1 MLSAGLVGADVE
13 ATGVMR
19 VRAKFS
25 ALNTVFTSLIHS
37 KKLVPSTLRGGNI
50 KACNQDSMI
59 EG

>member
-25 ALNTVFTSLIHS
+25 ALNWVFASLIHS
-37 KKLVPSTLRGGNI
+37 RKLVPSTLSGGNI
-50 KACNQDSMI
+50 KACSLDSMI
-59 EG
+59 DG